1 MTLQYQN
8 TYWLDKKVIIGK
20 GELDPSQPVN
30 LLLGFHG
37 ADSTPENLLVHGN
50 KLKIENTIMIYPE
63 GPLDVGEGLFSW
75 WQDGPRQKEAV
86 TQFLD
91 YTSKVVDEAHD
102 YLKQEL
108 GNTTVQTC
116 LWGFSQGGAASLVY
130 TLFGRHPIHKV
141 ASICGFLPE
150 LPENKN
156 PASQKS
162 SVLGIYGKNDDIV
175 PSFLADYALDAMK
188 DMGHELTVKG
198 TEQGHE
204 IKSENIHDITAFFKT

>member
-8 TYWLDKKVIIGK
+8 TYWLEKKVIIGRD
-20 GELDPSQPVN
+20 ELDPSQPVN

-50 KLKIENTIMIYPE
+50 NLKIENTIMIYPE
-63 GPLDVGEGLFSW
+63 GPLDAGEGLFSW

-86 TQFLD
+86 TQFLN
-91 YTSKVVDEAHD
+91 YTSKVVDEAHH

-108 GNTTVQTC
+108 GKATVQTC
-116 LWGFSQGGAASLVY
+116 LWGFSQGGAAALVY

-141 ASICGFLPE
+141 ATICGFLPE

-162 SVLGIYGKNDDIV
+162 SILGIYGKNDDLV

-188 DMGHELTVKG
+188 DMGHELTVKS

-204 IKSENIHDITAFFKT
+204 IKSENIRDITAFFKA